1 MWASISG
8 RWCNAT
14 RTPKLQRPATAEDA
28 SVSSGRPAGIGRA
41 TALAFTRATASTLS
55 LAAQSDLDAVNAFNV
70 EILSIAQSSVITM
83 SLDVIS
89 DKEVCAAV
97 KLANQHLSCIDV
109 LIINNTVYLAD
120 FRPIGATELSLG
132 NAW

>member
-1 MWASISG
+1 
-8 RWCNAT
+8 
-14 RTPKLQRPATAEDA
+14 LQRPVTAEDT

-55 LAAQSDLDAVNAFNV
+55 LAAQSDLDAVNAFNA
-70 EILSIAQSSVITM
+70 EILSIAQTSV
-83 SLDVIS
+83 
-89 DKEVCAAV
+89 
-97 KLANQHLSCIDV
+97 
-109 LIINNTVYLAD
+109 INNTVYLAD